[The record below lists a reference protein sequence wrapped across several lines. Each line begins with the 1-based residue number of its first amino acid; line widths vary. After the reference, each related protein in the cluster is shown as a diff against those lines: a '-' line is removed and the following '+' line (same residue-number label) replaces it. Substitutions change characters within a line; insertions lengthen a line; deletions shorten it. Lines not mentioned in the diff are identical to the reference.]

1 MRSFLQLLTLL
12 VWVRNNS
19 TDWVQN
25 GWYETTVG
33 TRWPV
38 TVYTSLTNCPLSNSL
53 VKGLVTN
60 KHEGPGFNFSPVIAS
75 VTGCFLGAQWEFR
88 RWSRQEQQISSIFSR
103 SRPLMASAFFSFR
116 SSDDQPLKE
125 NSKSL
130 ATQLTCTLFTRF
142 LLYFHYRISPNV
154 RYAIY
159 TIGLRVAND
168 SVWTKVFYRYQTET
182 VPSEKKKLMYA
193 LTTSQNEV
201 ILKR

>member
-12 VWVRNNS
+12 VWVRNDS

-25 GWYETTVG
+25 DWYETTVG

-60 KHEGPGFNFSPVIAS
+60 KHEDPGFNFSPVIAS
-75 VTGCFLGAQWEFR
+75 VTGCLLGAQWEFS

-125 NSKSL
+125 NSKPL
-130 ATQLTCTLFTRF
+130 ATQFICTLVTNDLNIFLFYFTF
-142 LLYFHYRISPNV
+142 
-154 RYAIY
+154 
-159 TIGLRVAND
+159 TIGFHRMFV
-168 SVWTKVFYRYQTET
+168 T
-182 VPSEKKKLMYA
+182 PSTRLD
-193 LTTSQNEV
+193 
-201 ILKR
+201 